1 MDSNKNE
8 NSVSKVSA
16 IKKEINWI
24 SLTKFDLT
32 RQKSKNYIKHIGI
45 EKTNYATS
53 GKIQKDSKTF
63 QKILKDSKRFQNI
76 PKDSKKILE
85 VSKIFWK
92 ILKWMIFIKSILRR
106 TEMESSLSLEP

>member
-63 QKILKDSKRFQNI
+63 QKILKDSKRFQKDWKRFQNNYKRFPW
-76 PKDSKKILE
+76 PKSSKLLAADAQKAN
-85 VSKIFWK
+85 VSKVK
-92 ILKWMIFIKSILRR
+92 IK
-106 TEMESSLSLEP
+106 E